1 MLLPGLSA
9 EEEDTTSDE
18 EPIHLASS
26 DEDMQ
31 PIVWK
36 SQGLLSLTLKCITT
50 LFFYTLTVVL
60 IFSYMY

>member
-31 PIVWK
+31 PIV
-36 SQGLLSLTLKCITT
+36 
-50 LFFYTLTVVL
+50 
-60 IFSYMY
+60 